1 MRPLEEGGKGGRGL
15 KRGGEVL
22 DKWEEAS
29 NYSHQTKASNE
40 PFADSVIKLQFA
52 KTCRV
57 TPNYF
62 VQTITY
68 VMKS

>member
-40 PFADSVIKLQFA
+40 PFADSVIK
-52 KTCRV
+52 
-57 TPNYF
+57 
-62 VQTITY
+62 
-68 VMKS
+68 